1 MKVLYSNVDC
11 LTNKMNDIKLLIFEN
26 QKNKPDIILLTE
38 INAKN
43 FKYSFTENELKLPG
57 YKLYSKN
64 IGIKNRRGIVVYVN
78 DTINVI
84 ECTNIDTKFEE
95 QILLEIIN
103 KQTKNI
109 YISCIYRSPNSEVL
123 NDNLLYEYIKLITNK
138 NNNDVLIVGDFNLP
152 HINWNCFNANEYI
165 PQKNSINYRFLKCL
179 NNNFLNQ
186 HVINATRIRGMQNQN
201 ILDLIITNG
210 NFIKDIE
217 YQDPIGNSDHVVL
230 TFKCMLEIDK
240 NQETLKTKYNF
251 NKGDYNKL
259 REYITQNINEIIKD
273 ENDDINSFWNKFK
286 NLVLEGMEQCIP
298 KIKIN
303 GNENKSMWKRYISKE
318 LKSTINKKHRLW
330 TRYME
335 TGNQIILNKYKE
347 ITNKIRNETRK
358 LLKQEQKSIAE
369 SSRTNPKKFWNYVN
383 KFCRNENKMDHL
395 IIDKDNKEYIVT
407 SDKEKC
413 SLFVN
418 YFSSVFIKEP
428 ELIEEDILFKA
439 KNCKMNNITINDDM
453 IIKKLNKLKIDK
465 SPGVDGLH
473 PRVLKEIRHEIT
485 PLLNKLFNLSLTL
498 CKLPDDWKLSN
509 VSVLYKKG
517 PKRR

>member
-1 MKVLYSNVDC
+1 
-11 LTNKMNDIKLLIFEN
+11 
-26 QKNKPDIILLTE
+26 
-38 INAKN
+38 
-43 FKYSFTENELKLPG
+43 
-57 YKLYSKN
+57 
-64 IGIKNRRGIVVYVN
+64 
-78 DTINVI
+78 
-84 ECTNIDTKFEE
+84 
-95 QILLEIIN
+95 
-103 KQTKNI
+103 
-109 YISCIYRSPNSEVL
+109 
-123 NDNLLYEYIKLITNK
+123 
-138 NNNDVLIVGDFNLP
+138 
-152 HINWNCFNANEYI
+152 
-165 PQKNSINYRFLKCL
+165 
-179 NNNFLNQ
+179 
-186 HVINATRIRGMQNQN
+186 MQNQN
-201 ILDLIITNG
+201 ILDLIIKNG

-240 NQETLKTKYNF
+240 NLETLKTKYNF

-303 GNENKSMWKRYISKE
+303 GNENKSIWKRYISKE

-335 TGNQIILNKYKE
+335 TRNQIILNKYKE
-347 ITNKIRNETRK
+347 ITNKIR
-358 LLKQEQKSIAE
+358 SIAE
-369 SSRTNPKKFWNYVN
+369 SSRTNPKKFWNYIN

-428 ELIEEDILFKA
+428 ELIEEDILFEA
-439 KNCKMNNITINDDM
+439 KNCKMINITINEDM

-465 SPGVDGLH
+465 HRAWTVYIQ
-473 PRVLKEIRHEIT
+473 E
-485 PLLNKLFNLSLTL
+485 F
-498 CKLPDDWKLSN
+498 
-509 VSVLYKKG
+509 
-517 PKRR
+517 

>member
-1 MKVLYSNVDC
+1 MKVLYSNIDC
-11 LTNKMNDIKLLIFEN
+11 LTTKMNDIKFLIFEN

-43 FKYSFTENELKLPG
+43 FKYNFSKNELKLPD

-103 KQTKNI
+103 KQTKNV
-109 YISCIYRSPNSEVL
+109 YISCIYRSPNSEAL

-165 PQKNSINYRFLKCL
+165 PQKNSTNYRFFKCL

-186 HVINATRIRGMQNQN
+186 HVINATRFRGMQNQN

-210 NFIKDIE
+210 NFVKDIE

-240 NQETLKTKYNF
+240 NLQILKTKYNF
-251 NKGDYNKL
+251 NKSDYNKL

-273 ENDDINSFWNKFK
+273 DNDDINSFWNKFK
-286 NLVLEGMEQCIP
+286 NLILEGMEQCIP

-303 GNENKSMWKRYISKE
+303 GNENKSIWKRYISKE
-318 LKSTINKKHRLW
+318 LKSTINKKHKLW

-335 TGNQIILNKYKE
+335 TG
-347 ITNKIRNETRK
+347 
-358 LLKQEQKSIAE
+358 
-369 SSRTNPKKFWNYVN
+369 
-383 KFCRNENKMDHL
+383 D
-395 IIDKDNKEYIVT
+395 
-407 SDKEKC
+407 
-413 SLFVN
+413 
-418 YFSSVFIKEP
+418 
-428 ELIEEDILFKA
+428 
-439 KNCKMNNITINDDM
+439 
-453 IIKKLNKLKIDK
+453 
-465 SPGVDGLH
+465 
-473 PRVLKEIRHEIT
+473 
-485 PLLNKLFNLSLTL
+485 
-498 CKLPDDWKLSN
+498 
-509 VSVLYKKG
+509 
-517 PKRR
+517 

>member
-1 MKVLYSNVDC
+1 
-11 LTNKMNDIKLLIFEN
+11 
-26 QKNKPDIILLTE
+26 
-38 INAKN
+38 
-43 FKYSFTENELKLPG
+43 
-57 YKLYSKN
+57 
-64 IGIKNRRGIVVYVN
+64 
-78 DTINVI
+78 
-84 ECTNIDTKFEE
+84 
-95 QILLEIIN
+95 
-103 KQTKNI
+103 
-109 YISCIYRSPNSEVL
+109 
-123 NDNLLYEYIKLITNK
+123 
-138 NNNDVLIVGDFNLP
+138 
-152 HINWNCFNANEYI
+152 
-165 PQKNSINYRFLKCL
+165 
-179 NNNFLNQ
+179 
-186 HVINATRIRGMQNQN
+186 
-201 ILDLIITNG
+201 
-210 NFIKDIE
+210 
-217 YQDPIGNSDHVVL
+217 
-230 TFKCMLEIDK
+230 
-240 NQETLKTKYNF
+240 
-251 NKGDYNKL
+251 
-259 REYITQNINEIIKD
+259 
-273 ENDDINSFWNKFK
+273 
-286 NLVLEGMEQCIP
+286 MEQCIP

-428 ELIEEDILFKA
+428 ELIEEDILFEA
-439 KNCKMNNITINDDM
+439 KNCKMNNITINEDM

-465 SPGVDGLH
+465 LPGVDSLH

-485 PLLNKLFNLSLTL
+485 PI
-498 CKLPDDWKLSN
+498 
-509 VSVLYKKG
+509 YI
-517 PKRR
+517 